1 MRDVNKVVLQGT
13 VADPPET
20 RELEG
25 QEVVTFTVNTET
37 LQKNPDGSSRPQR
50 AWHHVVVRDPA
61 AAAGAGG
68 LAAGALVY
76 VEGEL
81 RTRTYENRAGNR
93 IWETEVIGQVV
104 QPLERTDREHIN
116 RAIILG
122 NVGRVDPLRSFGWG
136 QVLNLSVPTS
146 SGWSPHDAGASEV
159 TEWHRISA
167 FDGMAKQV
175 EETVAKGQRV
185 LVEGLVRSRTY
196 TDRNGVKRRSTEIVA
211 ESVVTSAPRAE
222 PAASPS
228 YTADEGPRH
237 ESGPGARRAPNPS
250 SDRSRGEPP
259 F

>member
-1 MRDVNKVVLQGT
+1 MRDVNKVVLQGA

-25 QEVVTFTVNTET
+25 RQVVTFTVNTDT
-37 LQKNPDGSSRPQR
+37 LQRNPDGSSRPQR
-50 AWHHVVVRDPA
+50 AWHHVVVRDRA
-61 AAAGAGG
+61 AAAAVEG
-68 LAAGALVY
+68 LAPGALVY

-81 RTRTYENRAGNR
+81 RTRTYVNRAGHR

-104 QPLERTDREHIN
+104 QRLDRTDREHVN

-122 NVGRVDPLRSFGWG
+122 NVGRVDPLKSFAWG

-159 TEWHRISA
+159 TEWNRVSA
-167 FDGMAKQV
+167 FDHIAKQV
-175 EETVAKGQRV
+175 DETVAKGQRV

-211 ESVVTSAPRAE
+211 ESVVTSSPRAE

-228 YTADEGPRH
+228 YAGDKGHRYEP
-237 ESGPGARRAPNPS
+237 GPGSGRAP
-250 SDRSRGEPP
+250 DETRDEAP